1 MVINRMRSQHRRKKK
16 KEDFD
21 IRKSIRQSYNHAKS
35 QESVLKMRRWLLMS
49 QTEDIFEN
57 FFQNYIHTVNMDTNN
72 SIMKNNSINV
82 LNADHTKDRVQ

>member
-1 MVINRMRSQHRRKKK
+1 
-16 KEDFD
+16 
-21 IRKSIRQSYNHAKS
+21 
-35 QESVLKMRRWLLMS
+35 MS